1 MKFVCDGCQTR
12 YSIADEKVRQRI
24 LRIRCKTCGHVIT
37 VQSGE
42 VISGPQDAFARP
54 ASGAGASGGVSS
66 ASAARPSSGLSR
78 PPSARREWFVAVDGR
93 EQGPLGRTDAAK
105 VIVSLKPEQSV
116 RVWKEGMDGW
126 KRPKDVAIIAQEIS
140 DLRRSPVGPPANG
153 LTPAPRAGA
162 SPALRPA
169 PGPADSRS
177 GNLAPGS
184 RPKPLPTGGSGS
196 GPKLPQA
203 GSGLKLAPP
212 APGSG
217 PKPVPPPIP
226 GSGPK
231 AAPRPIPGSGPKALP
246 PPIPGSESKA
256 RLSGPVAGAKL
267 AAAGGSSSSVP
278 LHKGPALPGVTPMSA
293 GHATPAV
300 ETEFD
305 KAPTTRPEKRP
316 SAVRVVAAPATQVP
330 EVPQPT
336 APHESVTDDEF
347 DQVQKTPPSSRPLPP
362 IVASARDGHDEKS
375 LPVRP
380 SGSLFANVALLPP
393 EPWRA
398 PHAESGLSKLAALTR
413 RYRHLKYVVAAIVV
427 VVLVIVVILFSWR
440 VDSGKAVPS
449 ASQPAA
455 PAPEVPSLGHVEPLP
470 QKQTPV
476 APGAEPKGR
485 TSARVASKRPAVVHS
500 AGPAVKAAAVGEDP
514 FEGPSRS
521 SHLAERPAPVVTPD
535 QSHGSRSGAARE
547 VSQSQLGEFV
557 RSKENQAGIKTCYER
572 ALKRDSRL
580 RTGRLDIT
588 VSVGATGVVQN
599 VQVHGPSDFLIIQD
613 CIKSAIRH
621 WHFPANVEEYA
632 TSFPF
637 IMQGG

>member
-42 VISGPQDAFARP
+42 VISSPQDASARL
-54 ASGAGASGGVSS
+54 ASGVWAGAGASS
-66 ASAARPSSGLSR
+66 ASAAGPSSGLSR
-78 PPSARREWFVAVDGR
+78 PPAGHREWFVAVDGK
-93 EQGPLGRTDAAK
+93 EQGPLGRSDAAK
-105 VIVSLKPEQSV
+105 IIVSLKPEQSV

-140 DLRRSPVGPPANG
+140 DLKRSPLGPPADAP
-153 LTPAPRAGA
+153 TPAPRAG
-162 SPALRPA
+162 SSSA
-169 PGPADSRS
+169 PRS
-177 GNLAPGS
+177 APSSGVPAPGS
-184 RPKPLPTGGSGS
+184 RPKPLATGSSGS
-196 GPKLPQA
+196 GPKLPQP
-203 GSGLKLAPP
+203 GSGLKLSQP

-217 PKPVPPPIP
+217 PKAVPPPIP
-226 GSGPK
+226 GSAPK
-231 AAPRPIPGSGPKALP
+231 AAPRLIPGSGPKAVP
-246 PPIPGSESKA
+246 PPIPGSEPKA
-256 RLSGPVAGAKL
+256 RPPGPGPGAQFVT
-267 AAAGGSSSSVP
+267 AGGSSSSVP
-278 LHKGPALPGVTPMSA
+278 LHKGPALPGVTPVSA

-316 SAVRVVAAPATQVP
+316 SAVRAVAVPGTQVP
-330 EVPQPT
+330 AIPQPT
-336 APHESVTDDEF
+336 ARRASVTDDEF
-347 DQVQKTPPSSRPLPP
+347 DQAQKTPPSSRPLPP
-362 IVASARDGHDEKS
+362 VVASARDGHDEKN

-413 RYRHLKYVVAAIVV
+413 RYRHLKYVAAAGVV
-427 VVLVIVVILFSWR
+427 VVLVILVILLSWR
-440 VDSGKAVPS
+440 AESGKAVPS
-449 ASQPAA
+449 ASQPATR
-455 PAPEVPSLGHVEPLP
+455 APEVPPLGHVEPLP
-470 QKQTPV
+470 QNENTV
-476 APGAEPKGR
+476 APGPEPKGR
-485 TSARVASKRPAVVHS
+485 TGARAASKRPAVHS
-500 AGPAVKAAAVGEDP
+500 AGSSVKAAAVGEDP

-521 SHLAERPAPVVTPD
+521 SHLAERPVPVVTPD
-535 QSHGSRSGAARE
+535 QSHRSRSGASGGAMRE

-557 RSKENQAGIKTCYER
+557 RSKENQAGIRTCYER

-588 VSVGATGVVQN
+588 VSVGASGIVQN

-613 CIKSAIRH
+613 CIKNAIRH